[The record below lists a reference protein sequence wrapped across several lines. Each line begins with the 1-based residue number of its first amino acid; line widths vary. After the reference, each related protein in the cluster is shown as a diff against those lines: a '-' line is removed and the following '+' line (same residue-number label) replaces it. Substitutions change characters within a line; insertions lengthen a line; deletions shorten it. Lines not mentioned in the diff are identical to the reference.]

1 MADVVYTAIVARLQ
15 KMTLDQLQALVRKIP
30 TRVLQAITVS
40 IAAELSERERERI
53 EGSR

>member
-1 MADVVYTAIVARLQ
+1 MADIVYAAIVARLQ

-40 IAAELSERERERI
+40 IAAELSERERERAG
-53 EGSR
+53 ETR